1 MYAKNMYVITK
12 SYCDGKTMIE
22 SANLAFIFKES
33 RNNVMKISNF
43 KKAVELHLLQGHTLW
58 NCVTFSYGQIE

>member
-1 MYAKNMYVITK
+1 
-12 SYCDGKTMIE
+12 MIE
-22 SANLAFIFKES
+22 SAKSAFIYKEG

-58 NCVTFSYGQIE
+58 NCAMSSYGQIE